1 MSRRR
6 YDTLDPFDEM
16 IVKMVLQTRGI
27 REMCWMVGIRSST
40 AVFYRLKRLE
50 ALGYIQRGE
59 KHTKKNRRITRQG
72 LDYLSTHGYI
82 SREDVEAYLRL
93 FGNG

>member
-1 MSRRR
+1 MC
-6 YDTLDPFDEM
+6 
-16 IVKMVLQTRGI
+16 GI
-27 REMCWMVGIRSST
+27 VGIRSST

-72 LDYLSTHGYI
+72 LDYLYTHGYI
-82 SREDVEAYLRL
+82 SHEDVEVYLRL